1 MLDERDLVSRVEQL
15 TVTRLRVWVSEGWIR
30 PADREAKAFSEADLA
45 RAALIRDLVDELGV
59 NEEEVPVIL
68 NLIDQIHSLRTELR
82 TLVEAIGELSD
93 ESRTQLKE
101 RLSLQRGKR
110 RR

>member
-1 MLDERDLVSRVEQL
+1 MLDERDLVSKVEQL

-30 PADREAKAFSEADLA
+30 PADTEAKGYSEADLA

-68 NLIDQIHSLRTELR
+68 SLVDQIHGLRTELR
-82 TLVEAIGELSD
+82 VLVEAIGELSE
-93 ESRTQLKE
+93 ESRAQLKE
-101 RLSLQRGKR
+101 RISLR
-110 RR
+110 RSKKIG